1 MSQPLKYQCLY
12 NHANYYSFLPYSYLP
27 QQSQPPFQQRY
38 PVQFFPNQPQ
48 IAYLVNNNNTIAPQ
62 QVPFYYYQQGLFPPL
77 NTPYNQINI
86 GNTFHQVNYNV
97 QQNETAGQT
106 IGSMVINQNQSV
118 IRSEDALTEKKEM
131 SNKEYIEQQGIFK
144 EFPVMKERLFNQKG
158 DVTSTVINKIDFSDE
173 KKGKKTTAKRANSQI
188 NEDGNINLKEGM
200 IISNIYINI
209 FYIIIFYRG
218 RRKRQR

>member
-27 QQSQPPFQQRY
+27 QQSQQPFQQRY
-38 PVQFFPNQPQ
+38 PVQFYPNQPQ

-62 QVPFYYYQQGLFPPL
+62 QVPFYYYQQGLFPSL

-106 IGSMVINQNQSV
+106 IDSMVVNQNQSV
-118 IRSEDALTEKKEM
+118 IRSDDARTEKKEIG
-131 SNKEYIEQQGIFK
+131 NKEYVEKQGIF
-144 EFPVMKERLFNQKG
+144 
-158 DVTSTVINKIDFSDE
+158 INSIYCSIY
-173 KKGKKTTAKRANSQI
+173 QI
-188 NEDGNINLKEGM
+188 
-200 IISNIYINI
+200 
-209 FYIIIFYRG
+209 YR
-218 RRKRQR
+218 